1 MSRSRFRFPGRVG
14 LLACAIG
21 MAGLPATAQEQ
32 PGPLTP
38 SKDAPANFDP
48 SDVYFQAW
56 LLSRDAEKL
65 QAEKK
70 HGEALE
76 KLLRA
81 RQLFDS
87 VSSYY
92 PLWKPEMVKGRRTKT
107 QDDID
112 TVAPQALEEN
122 KRKNEAIAELEGGA
136 KTGVVEGEA
145 PKPLDIRI
153 PTAPVPP
160 GTAACQ
166 RSCPVTASRARSTS
180 ASLT

>member
-1 MSRSRFRFPGRVG
+1 MSRSRFRFPGRAG
-14 LLACAIG
+14 LLACALG
-21 MAGLPATAQEQ
+21 MAGLSATAQEP

-48 SDVYFQAW
+48 SDVYFQGW

-65 QAEKK
+65 QAENK
-70 HGEALE
+70 HAEALE

-92 PLWKPEMVKGRRTKT
+92 PLWKPEMVKGRRSKT

-112 TVAPQALEEN
+112 VVAPQALAES
-122 KRKNEAIAELEGGA
+122 KRKNEAIAVLEGGA
-136 KTGVVEGEA
+136 KTGVIDGDT
-145 PKPLDIRI
+145 PKPLDNDL
-153 PTAPVPP
+153 PAWKQTVPMP
-160 GTAACQ
+160 K
-166 RSCPVTASRARSTS
+166 S
-180 ASLT
+180 